1 MTLEY
6 VCLYESVE
14 KQNNQLHLV
23 IPKETKKEIN
33 TD

>member
-23 IPKETKKEIN
+23 IPKKNKKRN
-33 TD
+33 KH